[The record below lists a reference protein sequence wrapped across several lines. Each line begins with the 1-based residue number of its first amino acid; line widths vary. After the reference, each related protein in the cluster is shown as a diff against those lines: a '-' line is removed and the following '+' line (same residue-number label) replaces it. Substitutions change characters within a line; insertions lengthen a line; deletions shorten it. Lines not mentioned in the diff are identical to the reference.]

1 MPCYICMHRFSSL
14 TKECVPASVRS
25 ALFAFMGGPY
35 SFSRSPHLVVDP
47 SGLYMYGFVDC
58 ADSQGCLSSP
68 FLVLTSHPSLSPPPR
83 KAEGGK
89 ATATAGPAELPP
101 EYLTSP
107 LSQQSQVVVQE
118 TVSEAMATQQLEVV
132 FLRGD

>member
-1 MPCYICMHRFSSL
+1 MWLLLCILPSL
-14 TKECVPASVRS
+14 
-25 ALFAFMGGPY
+25 Y
-35 SFSRSPHLVVDP
+35 SLSRSPHLFLIKCSIHVWLVDSALILKVVCP
-47 SGLYMYGFVDC
+47 P
-58 ADSQGCLSSP
+58 P

-89 ATATAGPAELPP
+89 ASATAGPAELPP

-132 FLRGD
+132 YLGGIAELIP